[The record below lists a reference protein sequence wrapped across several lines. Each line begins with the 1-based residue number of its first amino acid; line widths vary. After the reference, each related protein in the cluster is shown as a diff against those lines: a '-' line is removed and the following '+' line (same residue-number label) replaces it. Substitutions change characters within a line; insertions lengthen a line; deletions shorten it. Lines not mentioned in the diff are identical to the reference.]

1 MNGFDN
7 LIINSVDNNL
17 IKAAYSIQCCP
28 TLVKSGQIAED
39 VIQHKAKTV

>member
-1 MNGFDN
+1 MD
-7 LIINSVDNNL
+7 LIINSVTF
-17 IKAAYSIQCCP
+17 KAAYSIQCCP